1 MWNRP
6 WFDPSRFQPSLPAKQ
21 LYETLAATLAAATAQ
36 ARADEHLAVYFDTP
50 AGERLTVRSVGY
62 QGADLIVIAGKDRWG
77 AACQVL
83 AHVQTVQL
91 ILKYEPAA
99 ATPPPVGLLGDRL
112 VTRPDEEQG
121 DGPGS

>member
-91 ILKYEPAA
+91 ILKYEQAEVKHRPIDF
-99 ATPPPVGLLGDRL
+99 LGDRL
-112 VTRPDEEQG
+112 RTRPEG
-121 DGPGS
+121 GGHS